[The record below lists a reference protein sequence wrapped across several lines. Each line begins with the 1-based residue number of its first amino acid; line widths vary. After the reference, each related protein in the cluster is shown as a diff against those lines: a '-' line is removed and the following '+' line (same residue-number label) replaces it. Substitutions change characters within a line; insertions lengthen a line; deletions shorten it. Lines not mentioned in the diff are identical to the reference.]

1 VTAPV
6 RRLCVIG
13 VGLIGGSFARA
24 LREKGLAQKVVG
36 VGRSEAN
43 LIKAKR
49 LGVVDHYFTDDP
61 AEAVREADLVFF
73 STPVR
78 AMPEIVKTI
87 SRALAPD
94 CIVTDAGSTKAS
106 LIQAIEPLLP
116 DSIQFVP
123 GHPIAGKEKSGV
135 RASKA
140 NLFNERWV
148 ILTPTARTK
157 KAALARVRGLWEACG
172 AWVECMPPAE
182 HDQVF
187 GAVSHLPHL
196 VAYALVDTI
205 MGWDSPRPLIGYS
218 AGGFRD
224 FTRIAASSP
233 EMWRDICLENRKAIL
248 KAMDRYGQT
257 FAHLRQMVESGDGR
271 GLEKLFSDARAVK
284 AQLRH
289 AKRLR
294 AERKGLR

>member
-1 VTAPV
+1 MTAPV

-24 LREKGLAQKVVG
+24 LREQGLVKEVVG
-36 VGRSEAN
+36 CGRTRPNLEA
-43 LIKAKR
+43 ARR
-49 LGVVDHYFTDDP
+49 LGVVDRFTLEP
-61 AEAVREADLVFF
+61 AAAAQGADLIFLA
-73 STPVR
+73 TPVR
-78 AMPEIVKTI
+78 AMPGIVQALRP
-87 SRALAPD
+87 SLAPKA
-94 CIVTDAGSTKAS
+94 IITDAGSTKSA
-106 LIQAIEPLLP
+106 LIKAIEPLLP
-116 DSIQFVP
+116 AQVQFVP

-157 KAALARVRGLWEACG
+157 KAALARIRGLWEACG

-205 MGWDSPRPLIGYS
+205 MRWDSPRPLIGYS

-257 FAHLRQMVESGDGR
+257 FAHLRQMVKSGDGR

-284 AQLRH
+284 PQLRH